1 MATLLPSLKSGYDW
15 QMTTAESNAA
25 SEDEVWPCC
34 FCGELTRPDAR
45 SDCYRCGEYFH
56 LRMTVTADGPDC
68 GDVWIDDET
77 MALQFACRN
86 CLDQQGSAS
95 AEPSAPSEPS
105 APVEPTTLDAPRPSV
120 RRAAPGSSAR
130 DLARRRR

>member
-1 MATLLPSLKSGYDW
+1 MATRSPSLKSGYDW

-25 SEDEVWPCC
+25 NEGEAWPCC
-34 FCGELTRPDAR
+34 VCGELTRPDAR

-95 AEPSAPSEPS
+95 AEPAPPS
-105 APVEPTTLDAPRPSV
+105 APVEPMAASDAPRSRV
-120 RRAAPGSSAR
+120 RRAAPGASAR